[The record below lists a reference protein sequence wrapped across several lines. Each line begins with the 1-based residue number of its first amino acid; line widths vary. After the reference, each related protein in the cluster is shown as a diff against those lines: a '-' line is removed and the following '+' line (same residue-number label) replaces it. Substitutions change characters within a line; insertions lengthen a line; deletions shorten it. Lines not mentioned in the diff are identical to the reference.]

1 MVRLSDP
8 RQGQRGLQGHR
19 RLTKAL
25 NAAHVETRPII
36 AGNIARQPALKLY
49 EHRVVGDMKH
59 SNAVMDGAFS
69 FGNHQDVD
77 SGARSVCCR
86 AGARLPAL
94 ARAGLSHDHH
104 AAPFRVLSFFGGGTD
119 YVRRAWFREHG
130 GAALACLI
138 DKYLSLHVRYLPPF
152 FDFKSRIVWS
162 QIEQVQSAAEIKHPA
177 IRGVLEWMKIHEGVE
192 IRNPITAI
200 LPARTGL
207 GSSSSF
213 TVGLLHALHAM
224 RGELVSKRALAE
236 EAIYVEQTV
245 LKENVGI
252 QDQISSAFGGLN
264 RVDIRPDAS
273 FEVVPLVVQAERL
286 ASLQD
291 HLLLI
296 YTGLS
301 RHASEIAAEQ
311 VSTMGSKTVEMKA
324 MRAMVDDG
332 EKILA
337 GTGTLRDFGR
347 LLDEAWQR
355 KRSLSSKIA
364 PTMVNEMYDA
374 ARKAGADGGKLLGAG
389 GGGFMLIFVEPAK
402 RAAVLRALD
411 KLLPVPFKFERGG
424 TQLVLYEAEQ
434 QDGRRAGD

>member
-1 MVRLSDP
+1 MII
-8 RQGQRGLQGHR
+8 
-19 RLTKAL
+19 
-25 NAAHVETRPII
+25 TRTP
-36 AGNIARQPALKLY
+36 L
-49 EHRVVGDMKH
+49 RV
-59 SNAVMDGAFS
+59 
-69 FGNHQDVD
+69 
-77 SGARSVCCR
+77 
-86 AGARLPAL
+86 
-94 ARAGLSHDHH
+94 
-104 AAPFRVLSFFGGGTD
+104 SFFGGGTD
-119 YVRRAWFREHG
+119 YPAWFREHG
-130 GAALACLI
+130 GAVLSTTI
-138 DKYLSLHVRYLPPF
+138 DKYLYLHVRYLPPF

-162 QIEQVQSAAEIKHPA
+162 QIEQVQKVGEIKHPA
-177 IRGVLEWMKIHEGVE
+177 IRGVLEWMKIGDGVE
-192 IRNPITAI
+192 IHHHGD

-213 TVGLLHALHAM
+213 TVGLIHALHAM
-224 RGELVSKRALAE
+224 RGELVSKRVLAE
-236 EAIYVEQTV
+236 EAIYVEQSV
-245 LKENVGI
+245 LRENVGV
-252 QDQISSAFGGLN
+252 QDQIASAFGGLN

-291 HLLLI
+291 HLLMI

-311 VSTMGSKTVEMKA
+311 VATMGDKTAEMKA
-324 MRAMVDDG
+324 MRAMVDEG

-337 GTGTLRDFGR
+337 STGSLRDFGR

-364 PTMVNEMYDA
+364 PTMVNEMYNA

-389 GGGFMLIFVEPAK
+389 GGGFMLIFVEPEK
-402 RAAVLRALD
+402 RASVLRSLD

-434 QDGRRAGD
+434 RDGRRAGD

>member
-1 MVRLSDP
+1 MII
-8 RQGQRGLQGHR
+8 
-19 RLTKAL
+19 
-25 NAAHVETRPII
+25 TRTP
-36 AGNIARQPALKLY
+36 L
-49 EHRVVGDMKH
+49 RV
-59 SNAVMDGAFS
+59 
-69 FGNHQDVD
+69 
-77 SGARSVCCR
+77 
-86 AGARLPAL
+86 
-94 ARAGLSHDHH
+94 
-104 AAPFRVLSFFGGGTD
+104 SFFGGGTD
-119 YVRRAWFREHG
+119 YPTWFREHG
-130 GAALACLI
+130 GAVLSTTI
-138 DKYLSLHVRYLPPF
+138 DKYLYLHVRYLPPF

-162 QIEQVQSAAEIKHPA
+162 QIEQVQSSAEIKHPA
-177 IRGVLEWMKIHEGVE
+177 IRGILEWMTINEGVE
-192 IRNPITAI
+192 VLHHGD

-224 RGELVSKRALAE
+224 RGELISKRVLAE

-245 LKENVGI
+245 LRENVGV
-252 QDQISSAFGGLN
+252 QDQIAAAFGGLN

-311 VSTMGSKTVEMKA
+311 VSTMGDKTAEMKA

-337 GTGTLRDFGR
+337 STGSLRDFGR

-364 PTMVNEMYDA
+364 PTLVNEMYDA

-389 GGGFMLIFVEPAK
+389 GGGFMLLFVQPEK
-402 RAAVLRALD
+402 RVAVLRSLE

-434 QDGRRAGD
+434 RAGD

>member
-1 MVRLSDP
+1 MII
-8 RQGQRGLQGHR
+8 
-19 RLTKAL
+19 
-25 NAAHVETRPII
+25 TRTP
-36 AGNIARQPALKLY
+36 L
-49 EHRVVGDMKH
+49 RV
-59 SNAVMDGAFS
+59 
-69 FGNHQDVD
+69 
-77 SGARSVCCR
+77 
-86 AGARLPAL
+86 
-94 ARAGLSHDHH
+94 
-104 AAPFRVLSFFGGGTD
+104 SFFGGGTD
-119 YVRRAWFREHG
+119 YPTWFREHG
-130 GAALACLI
+130 GAVLSTTI
-138 DKYLSLHVRYLPPF
+138 DKYLYLHVRYLPPF
-152 FDFKSRIVWS
+152 FDFRSRIVWS

-192 IRNPITAI
+192 VLHHGD

-245 LKENVGI
+245 LQENVGI

-311 VSTMGSKTVEMKA
+311 VSAMGSKTAEMKA
-324 MRAMVDDG
+324 MRAMVDEG

-337 GTGTLRDFGR
+337 GTGSLRDFGR
-347 LLDEAWQR
+347 LLDESWQR

-364 PTMVNEMYDA
+364 PIMVNEIYDA

-402 RAAVLRALD
+402 RAAVLHSLEA
-411 KLLPVPFKFERGG
+411 LLPVPFKFERGG

-434 QDGRRAGD
+434 RYGRRAQD